1 MKLADLKAAGGFVPS
16 APVACSVEWKRD
28 NETLAFVIHVKRHSF
43 GTIEQLL
50 SDKDDEKSRSAAYIA
65 ESILLGDNGKE
76 KLSYADAY
84 ALEPSL
90 AAVFIKA
97 INDVNGTG
105 DSSKNSNPPT

>member
-16 APVACSVEWKRD
+16 APVAKEVEWTHGG
-28 NETLAFVIHVKRHSF
+28 ETLAFTIHIKRHSF

-50 SDKDDEKSRSAAYIA
+50 SDKNDDKSRSAAYIA
-65 ESILLGDNGKE
+65 ESILLGDGGKE
-76 KLSYADAY
+76 KLSYGDAY

-105 DSSKNSNPPT
+105 DSAKNSNPPT

>member
-1 MKLADLKAAGGFVPS
+1 MKLADLKAADGFVPT
-16 APVACSVEWKRD
+16 APVACEVEWKHGD
-28 NETLAFVIHVKRHSF
+28 ETLAFTIHVKRHSF

-65 ESILLGDNGKE
+65 ESILLGENGKE

-105 DSSKNSNPPT
+105 DSAKNSNPPT

>member
-16 APVACSVEWKRD
+16 APVAIEVEWKRG
-28 NETLAFVIHVKRHSF
+28 EESLKFTIHVKRHSF

-65 ESILLGDNGKE
+65 ESILLGDAGKE

-90 AAVFIKA
+90 AAVFIRA